1 MNHKEMKLFAGVL
14 AAVFVA
20 AAGTGAKEILAAKDE
35 KIKISRKE
43 ALEIAAEDAKVKE
56 DEIKRSRVEFDHEDG
71 RIIYNVEFYTDK
83 KEYDYEIN
91 AETGKILEVDSEI
104 DREFKDFSQME
115 DAKISEEE
123 AKQIALEE
131 VPGASEDDVYLELD
145 YDDGTMLYE
154 GEIFYDSYEYEFE
167 INAETG
173 EIESW
178 ERESIWEIGRA
189 SCRERVFRAV

>member
-131 VPGASEDDVYLELD
+131 VPGASKDDVYLELD

-178 ERESIWEIGRA
+178 ERESIWD
-189 SCRERVFRAV
+189 

>member
-1 MNHKEMKLFAGVL
+1 MICRCLL
-14 AAVFVA
+14 
-20 AAGTGAKEILAAKDE
+20 
-35 KIKISRKE
+35 
-43 ALEIAAEDAKVKE
+43 
-56 DEIKRSRVEFDHEDG
+56 
-71 RIIYNVEFYTDK
+71 YTS
-83 KEYDYEIN
+83 
-91 AETGKILEVDSEI
+91 LEVDSEI

-178 ERESIWEIGRA
+178 ERESIWD
-189 SCRERVFRAV
+189 

>member
-1 MNHKEMKLFAGVL
+1 M
-14 AAVFVA
+14 
-20 AAGTGAKEILAAKDE
+20 
-35 KIKISRKE
+35 
-43 ALEIAAEDAKVKE
+43 
-56 DEIKRSRVEFDHEDG
+56 
-71 RIIYNVEFYTDK
+71 EFYTDK

-154 GEIFYDSYEYEFE
+154 GEIFYDS
-167 INAETG
+167 
-173 EIESW
+173 
-178 ERESIWEIGRA
+178 
-189 SCRERVFRAV
+189 

>member
-71 RIIYNVEFYTDK
+71 RIIYNV
-83 KEYDYEIN
+83 
-91 AETGKILEVDSEI
+91 
-104 DREFKDFSQME
+104 
-115 DAKISEEE
+115 
-123 AKQIALEE
+123 
-131 VPGASEDDVYLELD
+131 
-145 YDDGTMLYE
+145 
-154 GEIFYDSYEYEFE
+154 
-167 INAETG
+167 
-173 EIESW
+173 
-178 ERESIWEIGRA
+178 
-189 SCRERVFRAV
+189 